1 MIVPRYYED
10 LTVLHENTMPNR
22 SYYIPASVRMDN
34 LVDDR
39 CASDRLQLLSGD
51 WKFRYF
57 SSVYDLKE
65 EFFAVG
71 YDTSTF
77 DTLPVPSNWQMH
89 GYDLHHYINS
99 RYPFPADPPYVPHD
113 NPCGAYVTK
122 FEFHKN
128 ADAPL
133 TYLNFEGVD
142 SCYYVWLNGK
152 YVGYSQVAHST
163 SEFDVT
169 GHLCEGENTL
179 AVLVLKWC
187 DGSYLEC
194 QDKFRW
200 NGIFRDVYLLN
211 RPVNML
217 WDYFITNKLEQG
229 SATVTVRTKTLPE
242 DASVQIS
249 LYDPCGKLVASAKAE
264 ECDDDHFCQ
273 SADLT
278 VIEPLLWNAEQP
290 NLYTIVLETEGETIV
305 DYVGLREICIKDCV
319 VYLNG
324 VPVKFRGVNRHESD
338 PVKGYVIDVEQTKR
352 ELKLLKEYNFNGIR
366 TSHYPSHPVFYHL
379 CDRYGF
385 YVIDEADIE
394 AHGAQHCWH
403 DGKLSNNKK
412 WNVMVADDPDF
423 IGSIVDRVQR
433 MVQRDK
439 NRPSAVIWSMG
450 NESAYGCG
458 FEMALAW
465 TKSFDPSR
473 LTHYESARYVG
484 DDRKYDYSNLDLWSE
499 MYASL
504 EFMDEYLKKGPDKPF
519 IQCEYSHAMG
529 NGPGDLEDY
538 FQKFESDPRFCGGFV
553 WEFLDH
559 AVFKGYADNG
569 KAMYF
574 YGGDHNEPVH
584 DGNFCMDGLVYP
596 DRRPHTGIMEFK
608 NVHGPARAV
617 YDQETG
623 VVTLRNKLAFLDLKD
638 YMAVSYELTCDGILV
653 SAGEVG
659 ELPSVLPGCEGR
671 FVLKIS
677 VPDRGKCYL
686 KLNYLLKNATELLP
700 AGHHLGFDE
709 FKLENV
715 DSRNQEAL
723 RLLTAHTEGDLAV
736 TEDDEWITVSGS
748 NFTYVY
754 SKRSGLWESM
764 EFGGKKLIEKPMEL
778 NIWRAP
784 TDNDRNMKGSWMLA
798 KHHVA
803 YARAYESFVLEE
815 DGVVRIENTMSIAGM
830 TTRPVVRMTTV
841 WTVEPSGA
849 IDLNM
854 NGAMDENFRMIPRF
868 GIRMFMPKEMEQ
880 VRYFGLGP
888 VESYVDK
895 CRASYHGRFETTV
908 TDLHEDY
915 LRPQENGSHCDCDY
929 LCIRSEEASLSV
941 GGENTFSFN
950 ASHYTQEELTQK
962 NHNFELEESGYT
974 VLCIDYA
981 QNGIGSN
988 SCGPVLL
995 DRYALHKD
1003 AFTFR
1008 IRIVPGC

>member
-10 LTVLHENTMPNR
+10 LSVLHENTMPNR
-22 SYYIPASVRMDN
+22 SYYIPASKRMDN
-34 LVDDR
+34 LVDER
-39 CASDRLQLLSGD
+39 EASDRFQLLSGE
-51 WKFRYF
+51 WSFRYYN
-57 SSVYDLKE
+57 SIYELKE
-65 EFFAVG
+65 EFFTVD
-71 YDTSTF
+71 YDTTGF

-89 GYDLHHYINS
+89 GYDLHHYINN

-122 FEFHKN
+122 FVYHVNKE
-128 ADAPL
+128 APL

-142 SCYYVWLNGK
+142 SCFYVWLNGK
-152 YVGYSQVAHST
+152 YVGYSQVSHST

-169 GHLCEGENTL
+169 SHLCEGENTL

-211 RPVNML
+211 RPENML
-217 WDYFITNKLEQG
+217 WDYFITSQLEQG
-229 SATVTVRTKTLPE
+229 SATVTVRTKMIRD
-242 DASVQIS
+242 DAHVQVS
-249 LYDPCGKLVASAKAE
+249 LYDPCGNLVASGNTE
-264 ECDDDHFCQ
+264 ESDDELFSQCLLLPIVD
-273 SADLT
+273 
-278 VIEPLLWNAEQP
+278 PLLWNAEQP
-290 NLYTIVLETEGETIV
+290 NLYTVVLETDGETIV

-319 VYLNG
+319 VYING
-324 VPVKFRGVNRHESD
+324 APVKFRGVNRHESD

-385 YVIDEADIE
+385 YVVDEADLE
-394 AHGAQHCWH
+394 AHGAELCWH
-403 DGKLSNNKK
+403 DGKLSNAKK
-412 WNVMVADDPDF
+412 WNVMVANDPVF
-423 IGSIVDRVQR
+423 VGSIVDRVQR

-439 NRPSAVIWSMG
+439 NRPCAVIWSMG

-465 TKSFDPSR
+465 TKAFDPTR
-473 LTHYESARYVG
+473 LTHYESAQYVD

-504 EFMDEYLKKGPDKPF
+504 EFMDEYLQKGPDKPF

-559 AVFKGYADNG
+559 AVFKGYAENG
-569 KAMYF
+569 KAMYY
-574 YGGDHNEPVH
+574 YGGDHNELVH

-608 NVHGPARAV
+608 NVNRPARSS
-617 YDQETG
+617 YDQNTG
-623 VVTLRNKLAFLDLKD
+623 TVTLLNKLAFLNLKD
-638 YMAVSYELTCDGILV
+638 YLTIDYELTCDGV
-653 SAGEVG
+653 VVTAGEVG
-659 ELPSVLPGCEGR
+659 EMPSILPGCEGKLQLP
-671 FVLKIS
+671 VT
-677 VPDRGKCYL
+677 VPDQGNCYL
-686 KLNYLLKNATELLP
+686 KLNYRLKNETALLNK
-700 AGHHLGFDE
+700 GHFLGFDE
-709 FKLENV
+709 FKLENA
-715 DSRNQEAL
+715 DGRNSEAL
-723 RLLTAHTEGDLAV
+723 QLMTADASGELTV
-736 TEDDEWITVSGS
+736 NEDDEWITVSG
-748 NFTYVY
+748 NAFTYVY
-754 SKRSGLWESM
+754 SKRTGLWESM

-784 TDNDRNMKGSWMLA
+784 TDNDRNIKGPWMLA

-815 DGVVRIENTMSIAGM
+815 DGVVRIENTMSIGGM

-841 WTVEPSGA
+841 WTIEPSGA
-849 IDLNM
+849 LDLK
-854 NGAMDENFRMIPRF
+854 MDGTMDPNFTMIPRF
-868 GIRMFMPKEMEQ
+868 GIRMFLPKEMEQ

-888 VESYVDK
+888 IESYADK
-895 CRASYHGRFETTV
+895 RRASYHGRFETSV

-929 LCIRSEEASLSV
+929 VLIHSGTTSLAV
-941 GGENTFSFN
+941 GGKETFSFN

-988 SCGPVLL
+988 SCGPVLS
-995 DRYALHKD
+995 DRYVLGKES
-1003 AFTFR
+1003 FIFQ
-1008 IRIVPGC
+1008 IRLVPGC